1 VTITAINSNT
11 VTFTPAL
18 KFDHFGASTTTIT
31 TSYGSLDTRAGV
43 GHLTRNIK
51 IVSGPNYTWGYR
63 VLVYGYKDTNDFIRT
78 GDVILS
84 GV

>member
-1 VTITAINSNT
+1 
-11 VTFTPAL
+11 L
-18 KFDHFGASTTTIT
+18 KYDHYGASSATIT
-31 TSYGSLDTRAGV
+31 TPYGVLDARAGV

-63 VLVYGYKDTNDFIRT
+63 MLVYGYKDTSGFIRT